1 MFQPTEIV
9 SLETEI
15 APQSRKSQNRL
26 HNAWNRPPGGDFA
39 HVEDHWVKCTGR
51 HVCWYQQ
58 HAVVLKNPY
67 ARTGAKDLL
76 NLNTTYYKTLEVIF
90 LILSFCM
97 YFSKWLF
104 CRAYSNVNMC
114 NYCTYVGFSLHINNF
129 CFFLNVWKPVLDNKL

>member
-51 HVCWYQQ
+51 HVC
-58 HAVVLKNPY
+58 
-67 ARTGAKDLL
+67 
-76 NLNTTYYKTLEVIF
+76 
-90 LILSFCM
+90 
-97 YFSKWLF
+97 
-104 CRAYSNVNMC
+104 
-114 NYCTYVGFSLHINNF
+114 
-129 CFFLNVWKPVLDNKL
+129 